1 MIDWQAFNIDLGRGA
16 GRTSGYVKT
25 YCPKCHE
32 NGKPKSDHSLSCNVE
47 TGAFKCHRCGYQ
59 GYATIVTPDEKE
71 AWMRQQP
78 WYRDFSAK
86 KTVEKKD
93 YAKPPQPR
101 SSAIDPKIVA
111 YFAGRGISEATL
123 KKMRVTSGTDWM
135 PVNKEHRKPEG
146 GKCTTIHFNYV
157 KDGEVVATKL
167 RSGDKCFRMLTP
179 DTEAIPYNIDSIKG
193 MPGCYITEGEVD
205 ALSLHEIGL
214 SAVIS
219 AISENE
225 IHNVFESHL
234 KQMDFIFICA
244 DHDKHGLEFAEKMKE
259 YLKANM
265 AEDATIEIIS
275 SYGTHPDGSPV
286 KDANECLMLF
296 GPEVLYDKIVNYKK
310 AAKEQ

>member
-1 MIDWQAFNIDLGRGA
+1 MGYIKVDCPVCGGHGTAAFN
-16 GRTSGYVKT
+16 
-25 YCPKCHE
+25 
-32 NGKPKSDHSLSCNVE
+32 NE
-47 TGAFKCHRCGYQ
+47 TGLFRCNMCNARGPAELQIVHRPIT
-59 GYATIVTPDEKE
+59 AEEWKKK
-71 AWMRQQP
+71 QP
-78 WYRDFSAK
+78 WYRNKSK
-86 KTVEKKD
+86 HIIETPVEPIADKVV
-93 YAKPPQPR
+93 
-101 SSAIDPKIVA
+101 IEWFEI
-111 YFAGRGISEATL
+111 RGISESTL
-123 KKMRVTSGTDWM
+123 RDMRVTAGTDWM
-135 PVNKEHRKPEG
+135 PANKGNRLHNG
-146 GKCTTIHFNYV
+146 GECTTIHFNYV